1 MMKCKFCGQKL
12 PASSK
17 FCFQCGKQQPFDE
30 QVEMKSERLLF
41 KSEGNP
47 VKRMKVLY
55 ICSVILI
62 VCGIILM
69 ICAYQLGRRT
79 QNIMWMGIG
88 AIVLG
93 VLFLAVTSFNSAN
106 KARLYIFDNHIEG
119 VQVTPLKTFYLK
131 YEDIRDIQK
140 NSVFGCD
147 MITFR
152 DSRDTYV
159 VFTNELNIAYNIL
172 CDKVYGEV

>member
-119 VQVTPLKTFYLK
+119 VQVTPLKTFILNMKILEIFRKIVYLGA
-131 YEDIRDIQK
+131 I
-140 NSVFGCD
+140 
-147 MITFR
+147 
-152 DSRDTYV
+152 
-159 VFTNELNIAYNIL
+159 
-172 CDKVYGEV
+172 